1 MPERYRELL
10 AREMTGDSC
19 IIDPRG
25 EIIAGPANPSEE
37 EILIAENCSM
47 EAVMAA
53 KVGCDVAGHYS
64 RPDLFR
70 LSVGGR
76 EIYPNR
82 AATAIP
88 GATGEG
94 LSDDRLVEAKTF
106 DENGVLACSPSE

>member
-1 MPERYRELL
+1 
-10 AREMTGDSC
+10 MTGNSC
-19 IIDPRG
+19 IVDPRG

-53 KVGCDVAGHYS
+53 KVGCDAAGHYS

-82 AATAIP
+82 AATATSD
-88 GATGEG
+88 ATREG
-94 LSDDRLVEAKTF
+94 CSENRLVAAKTF
-106 DENGVLACSPSE
+106 DPDGALANRPTK

>member
-1 MPERYRELL
+1 
-10 AREMTGDSC
+10 MTGNSC

-53 KVGCDVAGHYS
+53 KVGCNAAGHYG
-64 RPDLFR
+64 RPDLFQ
-70 LSVGGR
+70 LSVAGR

-82 AATAIP
+82 AVTATP
-88 GATGEG
+88 DATREG
-94 LSDDRLVEAKTF
+94 WSDNRLVAEKTF
-106 DENGVLACSPSE
+106 DPDGVFANRPTE